1 MPLILIGYALLT
13 AADHF
18 CLIFG
23 GTTFKCFHEIFFVS
37 QMNLIP
43 WSWTS
48 SLEYIGRYNLIER
61 YSEIIY
67 QPRNTNSSS
76 RYSKSSVI
84 ALYASWIHIVSGFH
98 FELRKTT
105 TVTPS
110 ISLFGITSIIP
121 ASKIYRI
128 VSTEKF
134 SNISGQVFWSLKKF
148 VTREWAFMSWLYKF
162 QSSYGLIWLRLTYSQ
177 TFVMLYFSTR
187 RNRVRK
193 LSSSRLCV
201 TEGSESWHKFRSS
214 DICSFK
220 FTLWRFRSCGVT

>member
-1 MPLILIGYALLT
+1 MFPWNIFCITNEFDSMKLNFLTKIILNLDLTFEPTEKTALHSCKIT
-13 AADHF
+13 
-18 CLIFG
+18 
-23 GTTFKCFHEIFFVS
+23 
-37 QMNLIP
+37 
-43 WSWTS
+43 
-48 SLEYIGRYNLIER
+48 Y
-61 YSEIIY
+61 
-67 QPRNTNSSS
+67 SSS
-76 RYSKSSVI
+76 RYSKSNVI
-84 ALYASWIHIVSGFH
+84 ALYASWMHIVSGFH

-162 QSSYGLIWLRLTYSQ
+162 QSSCGLICLRLTYSQ

-201 TEGSESWHKFRSS
+201 TEGSDSWHKFRSS
-214 DICSFK
+214 DTCSFK
-220 FTLWRFRSCGVT
+220 FTL